1 MKGLNYFL
9 NAFSKQKFFNSK
21 GRARQTEYGWF
32 MLISWAILRSL
43 ELFESFSIGY
53 AYLPMT
59 DVFYSLPW
67 AFIIISLIPS
77 IAMIVHRLNDL
88 GYSGWWLLL
97 YQIIGFFFFLINS
110 WFIAYC
116 GCQNCKGKWV
126 FKRWNCIRYYHSV
139 IVSPTVAFITVQRRA
154 KTAKETWRKSEIFK
168 YHYIRKLNQ
177 SNRLK

>member
-59 DVFYSLPW
+59 DVFYSLP
-67 AFIIISLIPS
+67 
-77 IAMIVHRLNDL
+77 
-88 GYSGWWLLL
+88 
-97 YQIIGFFFFLINS
+97 
-110 WFIAYC
+110 
-116 GCQNCKGKWV
+116 
-126 FKRWNCIRYYHSV
+126 
-139 IVSPTVAFITVQRRA
+139 
-154 KTAKETWRKSEIFK
+154 
-168 YHYIRKLNQ
+168 
-177 SNRLK
+177 